1 MAAVAIF
8 ALALYCLAAAVVLA
22 RIGDEARA
30 RRAVV
35 IGLVL
40 AIVAVALAVGG
51 AIQYHGCHQINGIET
66 NGHFCPEATL
76 GIRDP

>member
-8 ALALYCLAAAVVLA
+8 ALALYCLATAVVLA
-22 RIGDEARA
+22 RIDDKARA
-30 RRAVV
+30 RRAVA

-40 AIVAVALAVGG
+40 AVVAAGLAVVG
-51 AIQYHGCHQINGIET
+51 AAQYHGCHEINGIET